1 MNEVQG
7 SAVDGSEHAR
17 WPSNLRGRC
26 CPASERSNALSI
38 RLKADVVLPV
48 FKHPVALVLMLIP
61 FLDSSHSIA
70 ELH

>member
-1 MNEVQG
+1 MAQNTPAG
-7 SAVDGSEHAR
+7 PPTCAVATAQRQND
-17 WPSNLRGRC
+17 
-26 CPASERSNALSI
+26 ALSI
-38 RLKADVVLPV
+38 VLKADAVLPV